1 MIRLFSFLVFVTI
14 VVAALYSLK
23 PSGQRA
29 AGTVEG
35 LPWQIELLPGGRS
48 RVFGVTLGQDT
59 LGDAR
64 ARLGDDMSLAIIAS
78 PGQDD
83 DALEMFYSHY
93 TAGVFSGRL
102 VLAARLPPEALARLK
117 ARALRAEYT
126 DTGARKFIPDPDDLP
141 VALRAPVAGIT
152 FIPVVGIDEA
162 AAVARFG
169 KPAEVLRIDDR
180 VSHLLYPAKGLD
192 VVIDKKGR
200 EVLQYV
206 APRDFDRLLRP
217 AASTTAGPQ

>member
-1 MIRLFSFLVFVTI
+1 MIRLFSFLLFVTI

-23 PSGQRA
+23 PSGRRA

-35 LPWQIELLPGGRS
+35 LPWQIEPLPDGRS
-48 RVFGVTLGQDT
+48 RVFGVTLGRDT

-64 ARLGDDMSLAIIAS
+64 ERLGDDMTLAIIAS

-102 VLAARLPPEALARLK
+102 VLAAQLPPETLAQLK

-126 DTGARKFIPDPDDLP
+126 DTGARKFIPAPGDLP
-141 VALRAPVAGIT
+141 TALRAPVTGIT
-152 FIPVVGIDEA
+152 FIPVVSIDEA

-169 KPAEVLRIDDR
+169 PPAEVLHIDERIT
-180 VSHLLYPAKGLD
+180 HLLYPAKGLD
-192 VVIDKKGR
+192 LVIDRKGR

-217 AASTTAGPQ
+217 AAATTADPS